1 MLHREVEEGDRE
13 CELDRTLH
21 NEKTVKVGGIKFT
34 QQSLRPMR
42 DSKISMFSSPSN
54 TAGEWSQEYLL
65 SVVLSG
71 TNKICSKQQ

>member
-1 MLHREVEEGDRE
+1 M
-13 CELDRTLH
+13 
-21 NEKTVKVGGIKFT
+21 KVGGIKFT